1 MDNFVFGFIVAS
13 IVWLIVL
20 RISLRLCIRYERDK
34 CAEICEQVMPHD
46 AIFSKPGALVATQI
60 ATQIRARNYG

>member
-1 MDNFVFGFIVAS
+1 MDNFFFGFIVAS
-13 IVWLIVL
+13 LVWYVI
-20 RISLRLCIRYERDK
+20 LRLLIRRERNK

-46 AIFSKPGALVATQI
+46 AIFSKPGALVAIQI

>member
-1 MDNFVFGFIVAS
+1 MGNFFLGVVVAS
-13 IVWLIVL
+13 LVWYVILLLLI
-20 RISLRLCIRYERDK
+20 RRERNK